1 MERSQTE
8 TIAREKGYK
17 VERDGHSGANS
28 YFSEVMVRELETEYP
43 GYKYVGYYR
52 FVHNGKSREE
62 ADYDTKSQNEGKDGY
77 FILQNIDTGELIKV
91 YFQEKFSTTP
101 LYKTDKYCYESFEIV
116 DNFKYRGWGCHLTDV
131 KYLIFFHP
139 DRIVMMKN
147 IDGLIGACN
156 EMYDEW
162 KKTSKYEP
170 QTLTVP
176 SLGNQKIYIGKND
189 DPTDPNKWKVTTPMS
204 DWAWRKLG
212 VKYRVEKFGLDK
224 YKE

>member
-1 MERSQTE
+1 
-8 TIAREKGYK
+8 
-17 VERDGHSGANS
+17 
-28 YFSEVMVRELETEYP
+28 
-43 GYKYVGYYR
+43 
-52 FVHNGKSREE
+52 
-62 ADYDTKSQNEGKDGY
+62 
-77 FILQNIDTGELIKV
+77 
-91 YFQEKFSTTP
+91 
-101 LYKTDKYCYESFEIV
+101 
-116 DNFKYRGWGCHLTDV
+116 
-131 KYLIFFHP
+131 
-139 DRIVMMKN
+139 MMKN